1 MINWPK
7 SPRQIGGR
15 KTSTDSLNEEV
26 VDTNIVFSAILNSN
40 GLIGELLFNSE
51 DQFEFYSYEIIIDEL
66 TKYKAKLQ
74 ALTKMPKE
82 KIEVAIHQVL
92 KNIILLS
99 SEAISETYLKRVY
112 ELAAVVD
119 EDDTPFLATAISI
132 EASIWTGDKKLI
144 NGLRTKG
151 FQDIYSTAELY
162 ELRK

>member
-1 MINWPK
+1 
-7 SPRQIGGR
+7 
-15 KTSTDSLNEEV
+15 
-26 VDTNIVFSAILNSN
+26 
-40 GLIGELLFNSE
+40 
-51 DQFEFYSYEIIIDEL
+51 
-66 TKYKAKLQ
+66 
-74 ALTKMPKE
+74 MPKE